1 MSEHWLCQYKMIKTE
16 NPDYIRDDNNHALI
30 NTNVNAY
37 KHYVQQRESQ
47 KKVVGIEHEV
57 DTLKKDVTEIKEMLM
72 ILIKQNSKEN

>member
-1 MSEHWLCQYKMIKTE
+1 MIKTE

>member
-16 NPDYIRDDNNHALI
+16 NQDYIRDNTNHALI